1 LYASPLTAYV
11 QRFLDMDKRRE
22 GFLGEEKA
30 VQSLK
35 EKGYR
40 ILERNYTNRFGE
52 IDIIAEEQGSLVF
65 VEVKKRAS
73 GRFGGPFSAI
83 DKRKKDHLIKTA
95 LGYLKEN
102 KACNKRARF
111 DVVGIE
117 GDRLQIIKNA
127 FLLGEDGR

>member
-1 LYASPLTAYV
+1 
-11 QRFLDMDKRRE
+11 MDKRQE
-22 GFLGEEKA
+22 GFLGEEMA

-35 EKGYR
+35 KKGYK
-40 ILERNYTNRFGE
+40 ILQRNYANRFGE
-52 IDIIAEEQGSLVF
+52 IDIIAEDRGALVF

-83 DKRKKDHLIKTA
+83 DERKKDHLIRTA
-95 LGYLKEN
+95 LYYLKEN
-102 KACNKRARF
+102 KAYDKRARF

-127 FLLGEDGR
+127 FFVDENGR